1 MVLLPPDRCFFLM
14 NSNEL
19 LHLRLAIGDAKGS
32 AAFKLCLL
40 HLCCFQAMSS
50 SFTCPHSRST
60 FLSRGRWGLVVGLWC
75 GRVVERSAGCHQQFP
90 TEKLEIFTCS
100 AWDYCFEQFSL
111 IKYFFIHNN
120 LFFYNIV
127 FISVESKNNIVN
139 QTRESLY

>member
-19 LHLRLAIGDAKGS
+19 LYSRLAIGDAKGS

-40 HLCCFQAMSS
+40 HLLALTLDQLF
-50 SFTCPHSRST
+50 FHV
-60 FLSRGRWGLVVGLWC
+60 GGLVVGLC

-100 AWDYCFEQFSL
+100 A
-111 IKYFFIHNN
+111 
-120 LFFYNIV
+120 
-127 FISVESKNNIVN
+127 
-139 QTRESLY
+139 